1 MIPRSLHLK
10 LNNNLIILKVGYK
23 RDTYL
28 GNTLNY
34 LYFEAI

>member
-1 MIPRSLHLK
+1 MIPRSLQLK
-10 LNNNLIILKVGYK
+10 LNNNFINLKVGYK

-34 LYFEAI
+34 LHLESI